1 MPMFRIFRKLR
12 INTTAQSGL
21 GKYLIY
27 AIGEI
32 ILVVIG
38 ILIAL
43 QLNIKNEAHKTR
55 NRELIY
61 LQNLKEDLHLNIR
74 SLQDFTTTRQRSI
87 LAIDTLIQ
95 YFEGEQA
102 LNLTSFNSNNLE
114 VLEWYPFVQNAN
126 TYQEMMNSGNLA
138 LISNREIK
146 SALQNME
153 TQYEKLTFVE
163 NEMQQDYERYLY
175 EPYFRI
181 VDLNSSFQND
191 TRNGRQPTNPKPL
204 DPRDAA
210 ELLGIKLY
218 KNGLILAGFNTELLI
233 EVYQDL
239 IIKSEQLIQL
249 IDEEQK

>member
-12 INTTAQSGL
+12 LNATAQNGL

-55 NRELIY
+55 HRELIY
-61 LQNLKEDLHLNIR
+61 LQNLKEDLNLNIQ
-74 SLQDFTTTRQRSI
+74 SLREFSATRQQSI

-95 YFEGEQA
+95 YFEGTRT
-102 LNLTSFNSNNLE
+102 LSLISFNSNNLE

-204 DPRDAA
+204 NPRDAA

-239 IIKSEQLIQL
+239 IIKSEQLIRL
-249 IDEEQK
+249 IEEEQK